1 MTACCRQGAG
11 GVRGVLGKESGDSR
25 GTFMKKND
33 LLYVIRPEQ
42 QNEAALQELLGMHP
56 EIKFVSLMGVDF
68 AGNDTD
74 EKIPVKLF
82 LEDMETFLR
91 GSAAQTDG
99 SSVVL
104 PGIATLNDARVDMQV
119 DTSVNWFVDY
129 NYEHFDADSGKMV
142 GTLRLPCY
150 LIHNG
155 EYVDSR
161 SILKLT
167 LDYVEKEIMALWAEH
182 PVIPGLEH
190 VRPEDVEKLVF
201 TSATELEFW
210 VKSPREDAPIEALSS
225 SQMMQ
230 EQYWQRTRG
239 NVRTALEQTVETLDL
254 YGLEPEMG
262 HKECGGVK
270 GQIDAN
276 GHMTHVM
283 EQLEVDWKF
292 SSGVQTCDN
301 ELLART
307 IVKEIFRTNGLEVSF
322 QAKPIPGVAGSGE
335 HTHVGMAAKL
345 KNGKLVNIFSP
356 KDMNKD
362 FLSAVG
368 YGALMGLLKNYEV
381 TNPFVS
387 CTLDSLNR
395 LKPGFEAPVCIV
407 TSLGISPENPSR
419 NRTILAGLIRD
430 LDNSKATRIEMR
442 SPNPYTNTYVAL
454 AAFYLS
460 CLDGIKA
467 CVASGRD
474 LKALEAEISKKAGE
488 EGFYLEKERQY
499 RTEDDVF
506 EDFTAQERARLFGE
520 PPATVWENLTA
531 FEKYPEKVQVLTQG
545 NILKPEYIESFKQ
558 GALIRWTTELLSRVI
573 PENCAAV
580 IAMKKLHSP
589 DSCTDCD
596 LALWHKI
603 QVLRTKLAKDS
614 LDEPSLFTGLRR
626 AIAAGDYNKASELK
640 IAMSAAMEELKT
652 LYHDYKQNII
662 D

>member
-1 MTACCRQGAG
+1 MNN
-11 GVRGVLGKESGDSR
+11 K
-25 GTFMKKND
+25 D
-33 LLYVIRPEQ
+33 LLYVIQPEQ
-42 QNEAALQELLGMHP
+42 QNEQDLRALLSLHP

-74 EKIPVKLF
+74 EKIPMKIFIEDMVSF
-82 LEDMETFLR
+82 LE

-104 PGIATLNDARVDMQV
+104 TGIATLNNARVDMVV
-119 DTSVNWFVDY
+119 DKSVNWFIDY
-129 NYEHFDADSGKMV
+129 NYEHFDTANGKMV
-142 GTLRLPCY
+142 GTLRIPCY
-150 LIHNG
+150 LLHNG
-155 EYVDSR
+155 NFVDSR
-161 SILKLT
+161 SILKNT
-167 LDYVEKEIMALWAEH
+167 LDYVEQEILTLFKKH

-190 VRPEDVEKLVF
+190 INPAEIEKLLF

-270 GQIDAN
+270 GQIDGS

-292 SSGVQTCDN
+292 AGGVQTADN
-301 ELLART
+301 EILARI
-307 IVKEIFRTNGLEVSF
+307 IVKEVFRMNGLEVSF

-345 KNGKLVNIFSP
+345 KNGKIVNLFSP
-356 KDMNKD
+356 ADMHQQ
-362 FLSAVG
+362 FLSAIG

-381 TNPFVS
+381 TNPFIS
-387 CTLDSLNR
+387 CTIDSLNR

-407 TSLGISPENPSR
+407 TSLGLSPDNPSR

-430 LDNSKATRIEMR
+430 LDNPKATRIEMR
-442 SPNPYTNTYVAL
+442 SPNPYTNTYIAI

-467 CVASGRD
+467 CVESGKD
-474 LKALEAEISKKAGE
+474 LAALEKEISKKAGE
-488 EGFYLEKERQY
+488 KGFYLEDDRQY

-506 EDFTAQERARLFGE
+506 EDFTAEERSRLFGE
-520 PPATVWENLTA
+520 PPATVWENLRA
-531 FEKYPEKVQVLTQG
+531 FDKYPEKVAVLTQG
-545 NILKPEYIESFKQ
+545 NILKREYIESFRQ
-558 GALIRWTTELLSRVI
+558 GALIRWTTELVNRVI
-573 PENCAAV
+573 PENYLAV
-580 IAMKKLHSP
+580 VQMKKLHTP
-589 DSCTDCD
+589 DTSTDCD

-603 QVLRTKLAKDS
+603 QVLRSKLAKDS
-614 LDEPSLFTGLRR
+614 FEEKSIFSAIRD
-626 AIAAGDYNKASELK
+626 AIAKGDYDTASALKVEMSATMDELK
-640 IAMSAAMEELKT
+640 K
-652 LYHDYKQNII
+652 LYHNYKQNII

>member
-1 MTACCRQGAG
+1 MR
-11 GVRGVLGKESGDSR
+11 KESGPWLH
-25 GTFMKKND
+25 TIMNNKE
-33 LLYVIRPEQ
+33 LLYVIKPEQ
-42 QNEAALQELLGMHP
+42 QNEQDLRALLSLHP
-56 EIKFVSLMGVDF
+56 EVKFVSLMGVDF

-74 EKIPVKLF
+74 EKIPMKIF
-82 LEDMETFLR
+82 LEDMESFLE

-104 PGIATLNDARVDMQV
+104 TGIATLNNARVDMVV
-119 DTSVNWFVDY
+119 DKTVNWFVDY
-129 NYEHFDADSGKMV
+129 NYEHFDPATGKMI
-142 GTLRLPCY
+142 GTLRIPCY
-150 LIHNG
+150 LLHNG
-155 EYVDSR
+155 NFVDSR
-161 SILKLT
+161 SILKNT
-167 LDYVEKEIMALWAEH
+167 LDYVEGEIMELFKKH
-182 PVIPGLEH
+182 PVIAGLEH
-190 VRPEDVEKLVF
+190 INGNDIDKLIF

-270 GQIDAN
+270 GQIDGA

-292 SSGVQTCDN
+292 ASGVQTGDN
-301 ELLART
+301 EILARI
-307 IVKEIFRTNGLEVSF
+307 IVKEVFRMNGLEVSF

-345 KNGKLVNIFSP
+345 KNGKIVNLFSP
-356 KDMNKD
+356 KDMHKE
-362 FLSAVG
+362 FLSAIG

-381 TNPFVS
+381 TNPFIS
-387 CTLDSLNR
+387 CTIDSLNR

-407 TSLGISPENPSR
+407 TSLGMSPDNPSR

-430 LDNSKATRIEMR
+430 LDNPKATRIEMR
-442 SPNPYTNTYVAL
+442 SPNPYTNTYIAI

-467 CVASGRD
+467 CVESGKD
-474 LKALEAEISKKAGE
+474 LAALEKEISKQAGE
-488 EGFYLEKERQY
+488 EGFYLEKDRQY

-506 EDFTAQERARLFGE
+506 EDFTAEERSKLFGE
-520 PPATVWENLTA
+520 PPATVWENLKA
-531 FEKYPEKVQVLTQG
+531 FDKYPEKVDVLTQG
-545 NILKPEYIESFKQ
+545 NILRKEYIESFRQ
-558 GALIRWTTELLSRVI
+558 GALIRWTTELLTRLI
-573 PENCAAV
+573 PEYYQAV
-580 IAMKKLHSP
+580 VEMKKLHSP
-589 DSCTDCD
+589 GSSTDCD

-603 QVLRTKLAKDS
+603 QVLRARLAKDS
-614 LDEPSLFTGLRR
+614 FEEKSLFTSIRK
-626 AIAAGDYNKASELK
+626 AVAVGDYDAASNLK
-640 IAMSAAMEELKT
+640 IEMCAVMEELKS